1 MRRFGFAKP
10 VVKGPRTVRA
20 SIEMLG
26 RPGTAPSLA
35 LGGGETDMRRTSSAH
50 ALLRKKQDLFAS
62 APASDNSMSQPN
74 LMTRSKRASSVSGSD
89 PDANHQVIGWKPAS
103 GFRIHTPPSHAVK
116 RAPVVAGRIESEE
129 YGRLR
134 LLKDETCVPNDFGP
148 GVRKRYIPHI
158 KELSYPSE
166 EELRVR
172 PRPSSAIVAPKQ
184 TCIQEFVLSGMHR
197 SSDLIGSH
205 FVFRERPPAGV
216 ATSHASASRPP
227 SAPTATAASSSKN
240 EGDLGPEKVR
250 YKAMYMAAQAANT
263 TVHAGTSNDPAV
275 LNYEAQFL
283 YNDFK
288 HPAEA
293 GIKQKSTTAS
303 ILRAVEWQK
312 SFTED
317 ATALSSWDAKLNLSG
332 KQYKDAFVGDA
343 YAAARIKQRQAM
355 ADMLTKKTKH
365 SLTGV
370 EMLSESF
377 DNVYSEAHS
386 NKDTISALGSGTS
399 IGFLVPTVDQRK
411 SILLRQPQHRT
422 LDYGQE
428 PHIRT
433 AKGLHGHRRTRRR
446 PRRPRPCDRL
456 LRAFLL
462 LSSQG
467 G

>member
-1 MRRFGFAKP
+1 MTPMPITSQR
-10 VVKGPRTVRA
+10 VVLDDAQPSKSPAAPAQHAGVPLTR
-20 SIEMLG
+20 S
-26 RPGTAPSLA
+26 TAA
-35 LGGGETDMRRTSSAH
+35 SSA
-50 ALLRKKQDLFAS
+50 A
-62 APASDNSMSQPN
+62 
-74 LMTRSKRASSVSGSD
+74 
-89 PDANHQVIGWKPAS
+89 
-103 GFRIHTPPSHAVK
+103 
-116 RAPVVAGRIESEE
+116 
-129 YGRLR
+129 
-134 LLKDETCVPNDFGP
+134 
-148 GVRKRYIPHI
+148 
-158 KELSYPSE
+158 
-166 EELRVR
+166 
-172 PRPSSAIVAPKQ
+172 
-184 TCIQEFVLSGMHR
+184 
-197 SSDLIGSH
+197 
-205 FVFRERPPAGV
+205 
-216 ATSHASASRPP
+216 
-227 SAPTATAASSSKN
+227 ATALAGSSSKN
-240 EGDLGPEKVR
+240 EGDLGPDKAR
-250 YKAMYMAAQAANT
+250 YKAMYKAAQAANT

-293 GIKQKSTTAS
+293 GIKQKSTSAS

-343 YAAARIKQRQAM
+343 YAAARIKQSQAM

-365 SLTGV
+365 SLTGG

-433 AKGLHGHRRTRRR
+433 AKGTRPLLPSRSFMAIAELGG
-446 PRRPRPCDRL
+446 DRAGPG
-456 LRAFLL
+456 RAIDY
-462 LSSQG
+462 
-467 G
+467 